1 MKDLPAPDDE
11 ALLESD
17 QESVATPKKRD
28 QEEELFSTEATGEAE
43 KDQPTET
50 ETPQAPQ
57 ADEDES
63 EDPFDDLFDE

>member
-1 MKDLPAPDDE
+1 MCHVDLPAPDDE

-28 QEEELFSTEATGEAE
+28 QEEELFSTEATDEAE

-50 ETPQAPQ
+50 ETPQ